1 MDETAI
7 SLPLLVGIV
16 ANAATIVIH
25 ALAVRA
31 TVAFVRHEDQAGRVG
46 VGFWTGVA
54 VLAVGVFFAL
64 VAHLLEIG
72 VWAVLFMLCG
82 EFPAFATAYDTLGR
96 QLHDPGLRQ
105 RDHDPVVEI
114 SRTTRSCERNAPV
127 RCIGGARLFGDSIP
141 YSRGAICGQRVEAL
155 GDIHSMPGPESL
167 L

>member
-1 MDETAI
+1 MDAVAI

-82 EFPAFATAYDTLGR
+82 EFPAFATAYDHSAVNYTTLGYGNVIMTPSWR
-96 QLHDPGLRQ
+96 FLGPLEAANGML
-105 RDHDPVVEI
+105 
-114 SRTTRSCERNAPV
+114 
-127 RCIGGARLFGDSIP
+127 LFGVS
-141 YSRGAICGQRVEAL
+141 AAL
-155 GDIHSMPGPESL
+155 VFSVIQYLIRAGRSAGNVWRP
-167 L
+167 

>member
-1 MDETAI
+1 MDEVAI

-46 VGFWTGVA
+46 IGFWTGVA
-54 VLAVGVFFAL
+54 VLAVVVFFAL

-82 EFPAFATAYDTLGR
+82 EFPAFATALDHSAVNYTTLGYGNVIMTPSWR
-96 QLHDPGLRQ
+96 FLGPLEAANGML
-105 RDHDPVVEI
+105 
-114 SRTTRSCERNAPV
+114 
-127 RCIGGARLFGDSIP
+127 LFGVS
-141 YSRGAICGQRVEAL
+141 AAL
-155 GDIHSMPGPESL
+155 VFSVIQYLIRAGRSAGNVWRP
-167 L
+167 

>member
-1 MDETAI
+1 MDGVAI

-82 EFPAFATAYDTLGR
+82 EFPAFATAYDHSAVNYTTLGYGNVIMTPSWR
-96 QLHDPGLRQ
+96 FLGPLEAANGML
-105 RDHDPVVEI
+105 
-114 SRTTRSCERNAPV
+114 
-127 RCIGGARLFGDSIP
+127 LFGVS
-141 YSRGAICGQRVEAL
+141 AAL
-155 GDIHSMPGPESL
+155 VFSVIQYLIRAGRSAGNVWRP
-167 L
+167 

>member
-1 MDETAI
+1 MDEVAI

-31 TVAFVRHEDQAGRVG
+31 TVTFVRHEDQAGRVG

-82 EFPAFATAYDTLGR
+82 EFPAFATAYDHSAVNYTTLGYGNVIMTPSWR
-96 QLHDPGLRQ
+96 FLGPLEAANGMLLFGVSTALVFA
-105 RDHDPVVEI
+105 VVERLI
-114 SRTTRSCERNAPV
+114 Q
-127 RCIGGARLFGDSIP
+127 ARFGRPSHQP
-141 YSRGAICGQRVEAL
+141 
-155 GDIHSMPGPESL
+155 
-167 L
+167 

>member
-1 MDETAI
+1 MDEVAI

-46 VGFWTGVA
+46 IGFWTGVA
-54 VLAVGVFFAL
+54 VLAVVVFFAL

-82 EFPAFATAYDTLGR
+82 EFPAFATAYDHSAVNYTTLGYGNVIMTPSWR
-96 QLHDPGLRQ
+96 FLGPLEAANGML
-105 RDHDPVVEI
+105 
-114 SRTTRSCERNAPV
+114 
-127 RCIGGARLFGDSIP
+127 LFGVS
-141 YSRGAICGQRVEAL
+141 AAL
-155 GDIHSMPGPESL
+155 VFSVIQYLIRAGRSAGNVWRP
-167 L
+167 

>member
-1 MDETAI
+1 MDEVAI

-82 EFPAFATAYDTLGR
+82 EFPAFATAYDHSAVNYTTLGYGNVIMTPSWR
-96 QLHDPGLRQ
+96 FLGPLEAANGML
-105 RDHDPVVEI
+105 
-114 SRTTRSCERNAPV
+114 
-127 RCIGGARLFGDSIP
+127 LFGVS
-141 YSRGAICGQRVEAL
+141 AAL
-155 GDIHSMPGPESL
+155 VFSVIQYLIRAGRSAGNVWRP
-167 L
+167 

>member
-1 MDETAI
+1 MDEVAI

-46 VGFWTGVA
+46 IGFWTGVA
-54 VLAVGVFFAL
+54 VLAVAVFFAL

-82 EFPAFATAYDTLGR
+82 EFPAFATAYDHSAVNYTTLGYGNVIMTPSWR
-96 QLHDPGLRQ
+96 FLGPLEAANGMLVFGVSAALVFSVIQYLIRAG
-105 RDHDPVVEI
+105 
-114 SRTTRSCERNAPV
+114 RSAGNVWRP
-127 RCIGGARLFGDSIP
+127 
-141 YSRGAICGQRVEAL
+141 
-155 GDIHSMPGPESL
+155 
-167 L
+167 

>member
-1 MDETAI
+1 MDEVAI

-82 EFPAFATAYDTLGR
+82 EFPAFATAYDHSAVNYTTLGYGNVIMSPSWR
-96 QLHDPGLRQ
+96 LLGPLEAANGMLMFGVSTAIIFTVIQRLLHARFADLR
-105 RDHDPVVEI
+105 
-114 SRTTRSCERNAPV
+114 A
-127 RCIGGARLFGDSIP
+127 
-141 YSRGAICGQRVEAL
+141 
-155 GDIHSMPGPESL
+155 
-167 L
+167 

>member
-46 VGFWTGVA
+46 IGFWTGVA
-54 VLAVGVFFAL
+54 VLAVAVFFAL

-82 EFPAFATAYDTLGR
+82 EFPAFATAYDHSAVNYTTLGYGNVIMTPSWR
-96 QLHDPGLRQ
+96 FLGPLEAANGML
-105 RDHDPVVEI
+105 
-114 SRTTRSCERNAPV
+114 
-127 RCIGGARLFGDSIP
+127 LFGVS
-141 YSRGAICGQRVEAL
+141 AAL
-155 GDIHSMPGPESL
+155 VFSVIQYLIRAGRSAGNVWRP
-167 L
+167 

>member
-1 MDETAI
+1 MDAVAI

-82 EFPAFATAYDTLGR
+82 EFPAFATAYDHSAVNYTTLGYGNVIMSPSWR
-96 QLHDPGLRQ
+96 LLGPLEAANGMLMFGVSTAIIFTVIQRLLYARFADLR
-105 RDHDPVVEI
+105 E
-114 SRTTRSCERNAPV
+114 
-127 RCIGGARLFGDSIP
+127 
-141 YSRGAICGQRVEAL
+141 
-155 GDIHSMPGPESL
+155 
-167 L
+167 

>member
-1 MDETAI
+1 MDEVAI

-31 TVAFVRHEDQAGRVG
+31 TVTFVRHEDQAGRVG

-82 EFPAFATAYDTLGR
+82 EFPAFATAYDHSAVNYTTLGYGNVIMSPSWR
-96 QLHDPGLRQ
+96 LLGPLEAANGMLMFGVSTAIIFTVIQRLLYARFADLR
-105 RDHDPVVEI
+105 E
-114 SRTTRSCERNAPV
+114 
-127 RCIGGARLFGDSIP
+127 
-141 YSRGAICGQRVEAL
+141 
-155 GDIHSMPGPESL
+155 
-167 L
+167 

>member
-1 MDETAI
+1 MDEVAI

-31 TVAFVRHEDQAGRVG
+31 TVTFVRHEDQAGRVG

-82 EFPAFATAYDTLGR
+82 EFPAFATAYDHSAVNYTTLGYGNVIMSPSWR
-96 QLHDPGLRQ
+96 LLGPLEAANGMLMFGVSTAIIFTVIQRLLHARFADLR
-105 RDHDPVVEI
+105 
-114 SRTTRSCERNAPV
+114 A
-127 RCIGGARLFGDSIP
+127 
-141 YSRGAICGQRVEAL
+141 
-155 GDIHSMPGPESL
+155 
-167 L
+167 

>member
-1 MDETAI
+1 MDEVAI

-54 VLAVGVFFAL
+54 VLAVVVFVAL

-82 EFPAFATAYDTLGR
+82 EFPAFATAYDHSAVNYTTLGYGNVIMTPSWR
-96 QLHDPGLRQ
+96 FLGPLEAANGML
-105 RDHDPVVEI
+105 
-114 SRTTRSCERNAPV
+114 
-127 RCIGGARLFGDSIP
+127 LFGVS
-141 YSRGAICGQRVEAL
+141 AAL
-155 GDIHSMPGPESL
+155 VFSVIQYLIRAGRSAGNVWRP
-167 L
+167 

>member
-1 MDETAI
+1 MDGVAI

-31 TVAFVRHEDQAGRVG
+31 TVTFVRHEDQAGRVG

-82 EFPAFATAYDTLGR
+82 EFPAFATAYDHSAVNYTTLGYGNVIMTPSWR
-96 QLHDPGLRQ
+96 FLGPLEAANGML
-105 RDHDPVVEI
+105 
-114 SRTTRSCERNAPV
+114 
-127 RCIGGARLFGDSIP
+127 LFGVS
-141 YSRGAICGQRVEAL
+141 AAL
-155 GDIHSMPGPESL
+155 VFSVIQYLIRAGRSAGNVWRP
-167 L
+167 

>member
-25 ALAVRA
+25 VLAVRA

-46 VGFWTGVA
+46 IGFWTGVA
-54 VLAVGVFFAL
+54 VLAVAVFFAL

-82 EFPAFATAYDTLGR
+82 EFPAFATAYDHSAVNYTTLGYGNVIMTPSWR
-96 QLHDPGLRQ
+96 FLGPLEAANGML
-105 RDHDPVVEI
+105 
-114 SRTTRSCERNAPV
+114 
-127 RCIGGARLFGDSIP
+127 LFGVS
-141 YSRGAICGQRVEAL
+141 AAL
-155 GDIHSMPGPESL
+155 VFSVIQYLIRAGRSAGNVWRP
-167 L
+167 

>member
-1 MDETAI
+1 MDEVAI

-46 VGFWTGVA
+46 VGFWTGVV

-82 EFPAFATAYDTLGR
+82 EFPAFATAYDHSAVNYTTLGYGNVIMTPSWR
-96 QLHDPGLRQ
+96 FLGPLEAANGML
-105 RDHDPVVEI
+105 
-114 SRTTRSCERNAPV
+114 
-127 RCIGGARLFGDSIP
+127 LFGVS
-141 YSRGAICGQRVEAL
+141 AAL
-155 GDIHSMPGPESL
+155 VFSVIQYLIRAGRSAGNVWRP
-167 L
+167 

>member
-1 MDETAI
+1 MGEVAI

-82 EFPAFATAYDTLGR
+82 EFPAFATAFDHSAVNYTTLGYGNVIMTPSWR
-96 QLHDPGLRQ
+96 FLGPLEAANGML
-105 RDHDPVVEI
+105 
-114 SRTTRSCERNAPV
+114 
-127 RCIGGARLFGDSIP
+127 LFGVS
-141 YSRGAICGQRVEAL
+141 AAL
-155 GDIHSMPGPESL
+155 VFSVIQYLIRAGRSAGNVWRP
-167 L
+167 

>member
-1 MDETAI
+1 MDGVAI

-82 EFPAFATAYDTLGR
+82 EFPAFATAYDHSVVNYTTLGYGNVIMTPSWR
-96 QLHDPGLRQ
+96 FLGPLEAANGML
-105 RDHDPVVEI
+105 
-114 SRTTRSCERNAPV
+114 
-127 RCIGGARLFGDSIP
+127 LFGVS
-141 YSRGAICGQRVEAL
+141 AAL
-155 GDIHSMPGPESL
+155 VFSVIQYLIRAGRSAGNVWRP
-167 L
+167 

>member
-1 MDETAI
+1 MDEVAI

-31 TVAFVRHEDQAGRVG
+31 TVTFVRHEDQAGRVG

-82 EFPAFATAYDTLGR
+82 EFPAFATAYDHSAVNYTTLGYGNVIMTPSWR
-96 QLHDPGLRQ
+96 FLGPLEAANGML
-105 RDHDPVVEI
+105 
-114 SRTTRSCERNAPV
+114 
-127 RCIGGARLFGDSIP
+127 LFGVS
-141 YSRGAICGQRVEAL
+141 AAL
-155 GDIHSMPGPESL
+155 VFSVIQYLIRAGRSAGNVWRP
-167 L
+167 